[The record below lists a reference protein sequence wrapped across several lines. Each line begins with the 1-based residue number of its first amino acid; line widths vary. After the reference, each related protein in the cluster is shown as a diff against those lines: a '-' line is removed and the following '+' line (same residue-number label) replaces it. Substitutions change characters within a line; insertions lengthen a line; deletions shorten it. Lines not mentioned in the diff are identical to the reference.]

1 MKRVA
6 VVLSGCG
13 FKDGSEIIEAV
24 SALITLSELGAEYK
38 VFAPDIEFTA
48 TNHLTDKEES
58 NRNVLSESARIAR
71 GDIEDIKKLRANDFD
86 ALAFPGGFGA
96 ALRLCSWVKEGA
108 KCSVVPEVETVIK
121 EFYKDGKPIAAVCIA
136 PALIARVL
144 GTEGITVT
152 IGNDKDT
159 ASEIEKTGAHH
170 ENCPVD
176 DYVTDRE
183 HKIVTSPAYMYGD
196 EKPYRVF
203 TGIRKALKELVEMA

>member
-24 SALITLSELGAEYK
+24 STLITLSELGADYK
-38 VFAPDIEFTA
+38 IFAPDIDFTP
-48 TNHLTDKEES
+48 TNHLTGKDEPT
-58 NRNVLSESARIAR
+58 RNVLSESARIAR
-71 GDIEDIKKLRANDFD
+71 GEIENLNKLNTNDFD

-96 ALRLCSWVKEGA
+96 ALRLCSWGQEGSQ
-108 KCSVVPEVETVIK
+108 CSVVPEVENVIK
-121 EFYKDGKPIAAVCIA
+121 AFYKEGKPIAAVCIA
-136 PALIARVL
+136 PALVARVL
-144 GTEGITVT
+144 GSEGITVT

-159 ASEIEKTGAHH
+159 AAEIEKTGARH

-183 HKIVTSPAYMYGD
+183 HKIITSPAYMYGD
-196 EKPYRVF
+196 EKPHRVF
-203 TGIRKALKELVEMA
+203 TGVRKALKELVEMA